1 MGHVHDAVTVRVRH
15 GGTTLSSTTATPS
28 EHHVRVNDIDIA
40 YLAAGDNGPLAVC
53 LHGFPDTAHTWTHLL
68 PALADSGFRAVAPWL
83 RGYAPS
89 GLDPNDHYQIGVS
102 VADVVAM
109 HEALGGDADA
119 VLIGHDW
126 GARIATGASVL
137 APDRWSR
144 LVTASVPPSAA
155 VAQGFLT
162 YPQLRRSWYMFFFQ
176 NPLAEIAVAMND
188 LEFID
193 HLWQDWSPGLDAPEH
208 VERVKE
214 SLRDPANLHAAIEY
228 YRATLNPA
236 EHTTADYQAEE
247 AAIDGTPTQPHL
259 YLHGESDGCIGVEV
273 GRLAEPLLT
282 VPGSRLEVIEG
293 AGHFLQLEQP
303 ERVNRSI
310 LEFLASR

>member
-1 MGHVHDAVTVRVRH
+1 MT
-15 GGTTLSSTTATPS
+15 STTEPTQ
-28 EHHVRVNDIDIA
+28 HHVRVGNIDLA
-40 YLAAGDNGPLAVC
+40 YLAVGGSGPLAVC

-68 PALADSGFRAVAPWL
+68 PALADAGFRAVAPWL

-89 GLDPNDHYQIGVS
+89 GLDPNDHYQIGAS